1 MQLSRGG
8 RISAGHAE
16 PVKTG
21 GYFMGVESEIFRS
34 HLNGQIH
41 YAIRSQVIDGSV
53 LQFVG
58 ELWFIVQVWIS
69 NSYFDFR
76 FPAKCP
82 GCIFYGIPDEL
93 MGMRPPVFIHGPEC
107 SLDMD
112 GFGYYIGRS
121 AVAVDFAQT
130 QDRRTCRV

>member
-16 PVKTG
+16 SVKTG

-53 LQFVG
+53 LQSVG

-82 GCIFYGIPDEL
+82 GCIFYGIPVEL
-93 MGMRPPVFIHGPEC
+93 MGMSPPGFSRCLEC
-107 SLDMD
+107 SLAIV
-112 GFGYYIGRS
+112 GFVFGR
-121 AVAVDFAQT
+121 V
-130 QDRRTCRV
+130 